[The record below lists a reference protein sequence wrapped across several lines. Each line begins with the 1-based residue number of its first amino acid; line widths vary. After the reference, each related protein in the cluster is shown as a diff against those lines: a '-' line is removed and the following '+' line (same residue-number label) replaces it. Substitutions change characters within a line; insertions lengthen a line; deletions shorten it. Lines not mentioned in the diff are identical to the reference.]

1 MFEKMFTTKMSMDKE
16 KLQNRFSK
24 IRSKNGKTSK
34 FIAMAVFAI
43 IIVSIICVSIWVAVN
58 RQDDTTVNSDIKLTF
73 NGEIISFQNDPYIF
87 SETLSTGLKTQTMAF
102 FPLEELCQKLGAE
115 CEKNFNEAVIK
126 IPGANDNYR
135 ISLGKNEIYYESLIG
150 ASATRE
156 TKTAPEAK
164 NSTLYIPYEFIE
176 YIFIDGNNY
185 DIFGSTL
192 YKNETMNIQ
201 FELPMHWLGK
211 YIADE
216 TTVNDSYIAFKHKG
230 IAEKHDGM
238 GTLFS
243 VMKISDSDIQ
253 EHIGMVGGTIVWQ
266 NQEYAILIGTPT
278 DVQVP
283 IWAGNDKEDVVFADE
298 YESMSKG
305 ITHIKST
312 FSLINDIDTPV
323 ITNAENMSYAQIKDL
338 QRQVNNGHFPW
349 RMDYEQ
355 VIQMYL
361 SGKGINVEDGEI
373 IAFAGDGEECSATYS
388 VDGNT
393 YLVDLFKPIEKSEHG
408 IWIVRSFEKKNSA
421 IIREVFFYKATPE
434 QPMIEKEDD
443 GWYKMSSVID
453 AHFQYEGEEPDSVIA
468 YFTPTGTEMDDYKK
482 EVGKIAAPYTYMT
495 NAKVLSMQLQFPKDA
510 TIGHLHFVFNYED
523 GEEVKSEY
531 YNVLM
536 ESYASEGKAELFKYG
551 DLELEVTNVINK
563 KKQTASDGLETWEYD
578 VYVLSKGARV
588 FVNNADMFYDD
599 NKKVHPN
606 WAFNTENEERINI
619 VSGMKP
625 IEITSDIKGVYDPE
639 TSIYVLMFEIAE

>member
-1 MFEKMFTTKMSMDKE
+1 MLEKMFTTKMSMDKK

-34 FIAMAVFAI
+34 FIALSVFAV
-43 IIVSIICVSIWVAVN
+43 IIVSIICASVWVAVS

-87 SETLSTGLKTQTMAF
+87 SETLPTGFSTQTMAF

-243 VMKISDSDIQ
+243 VMKISDSEIQ

-266 NQEYAILIGTPT
+266 NQEYAYLIGRPT

-283 IWAGNDKEDVVFADE
+283 IWAGNDKEDIVFADE
-298 YESMSKG
+298 YERMSNG

-312 FSLINDIDTPV
+312 FSLINDIDTPL
-323 ITNAENMSYAQIKDL
+323 ITNAENMSYAQMKDL
-338 QRQVNNGHFPW
+338 QRQVDNGHFPW
-349 RMDYEQ
+349 RLDYEQ
-355 VIQMYL
+355 VVKGFL
-361 SGKGINVEDGEI
+361 SGKEINVEGGEI
-373 IAFAGDGEECSATYS
+373 TELAGGGSAGGISLTYTVGEKEYTQIYS
-388 VDGNT
+388 IE
-393 YLVDLFKPIEKSEHG
+393 LFKPIDKTESG
-408 IWIVRSFEKKNSA
+408 IWIVRTFNDITADA
-421 IIREVFFYKATPE
+421 IESVRNKELLLLSDDSIQFKLNADVSTIDKEPISE
-434 QPMIEKEDD
+434 QEGRGD
-443 GWYKMSSVID
+443 GFRWID
-453 AHFQYEGEEPDSVIA
+453 YS
-468 YFTPTGTEMDDYKK
+468 
-482 EVGKIAAPYTYMT
+482 
-495 NAKVLSMQLQFPKDA
+495 
-510 TIGHLHFVFNYED
+510 YED
-523 GEEVKSEY
+523 VSVRALIGDDNSTRIIHISTTSNNYKTPREIKVGDSLEKLQEKYPEDLTKGLSDEVCY
-531 YNVLM
+531 
-536 ESYASEGKAELFKYG
+536 
-551 DLELEVTNVINK
+551 
-563 KKQTASDGLETWEYD
+563 
-578 VYVLSKGARV
+578 VYVPQSIG
-588 FVNNADMFYDD
+588 VNRIYFYL
-599 NKKVHPN
+599 
-606 WAFNTENEERINI
+606 ENDIITKI
-619 VSGMKP
+619 VVENG
-625 IEITSDIKGVYDPE
+625 IDG
-639 TSIYVLMFEIAE
+639 

>member
-73 NGEIISFQNDPYIF
+73 NGEIISFQNEPYIF
-87 SETLSTGLKTQTMAF
+87 SETLSTGLKTQTMAY

-115 CEKNFNEAVIK
+115 CEKNLNEAVIK

-156 TKTAPEAK
+156 TKTALEAK

-176 YIFIDGNNY
+176 YIFIDANNY

-216 TTVNDSYIAFKHKG
+216 TTVNDGYIAFKHKG

-243 VMKISDSDIQ
+243 VMKMPDPEIE

-266 NQEYAILIGTPT
+266 NQEYAYLIEIPT

-298 YESMSKG
+298 YERMSKG
-305 ITHIKST
+305 ITHIEST

-323 ITNAENMSYAQIKDL
+323 ITNAENMSYAQMVDL
-338 QRQVNNGHFPW
+338 QRQVDNGHFPW
-349 RMDYEQ
+349 RLDYEQ
-355 VIQMYL
+355 VMQSYI
-361 SGKGINVEDGEI
+361 SGKGYAVDDGSLMS
-373 IAFAGDGEECSATYS
+373 FAGDGEKCSGVYGI
-388 VDGNT
+388 GN
-393 YLVDLFKPIEKSEHG
+393 YRHHIELFKPIDKTEHG
-408 IWIVRSFEKKNSA
+408 IWIVRS
-421 IIREVFFYKATPE
+421 YKLVEPLE
-434 QPMIEKEDD
+434 IKEILFHNVTHKDNKSTAERVLKRDD
-443 GWYKMSSVID
+443 GWYNLLRDASVYINFNG
-453 AHFQYEGEEPDSVIA
+453 AIPQSVIA
-468 YFTPTGTEMDDYKK
+468 KFTPAGTEMQEYEK
-482 EVGKIAAPYTYMT
+482 EVGRTIAPFEQVPILINMSFSKEDTMGH
-495 NAKVLSMQLQFPKDA
+495 LQFE
-510 TIGHLHFVFNYED
+510 FNFED
-523 GEEVKSEY
+523 GSMVKSELF
-531 YNVLM
+531 NVLIR
-536 ESYASEGKAELFKYG
+536 Y
-551 DLELEVTNVINK
+551 
-563 KKQTASDGLETWEYD
+563 
-578 VYVLSKGARV
+578 
-588 FVNNADMFYDD
+588 
-599 NKKVHPN
+599 
-606 WAFNTENEERINI
+606 
-619 VSGMKP
+619 
-625 IEITSDIKGVYDPE
+625 
-639 TSIYVLMFEIAE
+639 

>member
-1 MFEKMFTTKMSMDKE
+1 MLEKMFTTKMSADKK
-16 KLQNRFSK
+16 KLQSRFSK

-34 FIAMAVFAI
+34 FIAMAVFAV

-73 NGEIISFQNDPYIF
+73 NGELLKFNTEPYVF
-87 SETLSTGLKTQTMAF
+87 SETMSTGYSGQHMAF

-176 YIFIDGNNY
+176 YIFIDANNY

-216 TTVNDSYIAFKHKG
+216 TNVNDGYITFKHKG

-238 GTLFS
+238 GTFFS
-243 VMKISDSDIQ
+243 VMKISDSEIQ
-253 EHIGMVGGTIVWQ
+253 EHIGMVGGIIVWQ

-298 YESMSKG
+298 YERMSKG

-323 ITNAENMSYAQIKDL
+323 ITNAENMSYAQMKDL
-338 QRQVNNGHFPW
+338 QRQVDNGHFPW
-349 RMDYEQ
+349 RLDYEQ
-355 VIQMYL
+355 VMQSYI
-361 SGKGINVEDGEI
+361 SGKGYGVEDGSLMS
-373 IAFAGDGEECSATYS
+373 FAGDGEKCSGVYAI
-388 VDGNT
+388 GN
-393 YLVDLFKPIEKSEHG
+393 YRHHIELFKPIDKTEHG
-408 IWIVRSFEKKNSA
+408 IWIVRSYKMVEPLEIKE
-421 IIREVFFYKATPE
+421 IIFHNVTHKDNKSTAERVLKRE
-434 QPMIEKEDD
+434 D
-443 GWYKMSSVID
+443 GWYDFLHDASAYINFNGAIPQSVV
-453 AHFQYEGEEPDSVIA
+453 AK
-468 YFTPTGTEMDDYKK
+468 FTPAGTEMQEFEK
-482 EVGKIAAPYTYMT
+482 EVGRAIAPFEQIPILINMNFSKEDTMGH
-495 NAKVLSMQLQFPKDA
+495 LQFE
-510 TIGHLHFVFNYED
+510 FNFED
-523 GEEVKSEY
+523 GSMVKSELF
-531 YNVLM
+531 NVL
-536 ESYASEGKAELFKYG
+536 
-551 DLELEVTNVINK
+551 
-563 KKQTASDGLETWEYD
+563 
-578 VYVLSKGARV
+578 
-588 FVNNADMFYDD
+588 
-599 NKKVHPN
+599 
-606 WAFNTENEERINI
+606 
-619 VSGMKP
+619 
-625 IEITSDIKGVYDPE
+625 IEH
-639 TSIYVLMFEIAE
+639 

>member
-1 MFEKMFTTKMSMDKE
+1 MKVNMKKSRLSSLKNLQTKGANTMLEKMFTTKMSMDKK

-34 FIAMAVFAI
+34 FIALAVFAV
-43 IIVSIICVSIWVAVN
+43 IIVSIICVSIWVAVS
-58 RQDDTTVNSDIKLTF
+58 RQDDMILY
-73 NGEIISFQNDPYIF
+73 E
-87 SETLSTGLKTQTMAF
+87 
-102 FPLEELCQKLGAE
+102 
-115 CEKNFNEAVIK
+115 NEAMNFK
-126 IPGANDNYR
+126 LEIPL
-135 ISLGKNEIYYESLIG
+135 SW
-150 ASATRE
+150 
-156 TKTAPEAK
+156 
-164 NSTLYIPYEFIE
+164 
-176 YIFIDGNNY
+176 
-185 DIFGSTL
+185 
-192 YKNETMNIQ
+192 Q
-201 FELPMHWLGK
+201 GK
-211 YIADE
+211 YIVDE
-216 TTVNDSYIAFKHKG
+216 SAVDDNYIAFKHKG

-243 VMKISDSDIQ
+243 VIKLPDSEID
-253 EHIGMVGGTIVWQ
+253 EYMNMVGNMTVVWR
-266 NQEYAILIGTPT
+266 NQDYGYLIGRPT

-283 IWAGNDKEDVVFADE
+283 IFAGNDEEDIKLAEE
-298 YESMSKG
+298 YQKMYKDVSNIE
-305 ITHIKST
+305 TT
-312 FSLINDIDTPV
+312 FLLINDVGTPNIV
-323 ITNAENMSYAQIKDL
+323 NAENLSYAQIKDL
-338 QRQVNNGHFPW
+338 QRQVDNGHFPW

-373 IAFAGDGEECSATYS
+373 IAFAGDGEGCSATYS

-606 WAFNTENEERINI
+606 WAFNTDNEERINI

-625 IEITSDIKGVYDPE
+625 IEITADIKGVYDPE
-639 TSIYVLMFEIAE
+639 SSVYVLMFEMAE

>member
-1 MFEKMFTTKMSMDKE
+1 MLEKMFTTKMSMDKK

-34 FIAMAVFAI
+34 FIALSVFAV
-43 IIVSIICVSIWVAVN
+43 IIVSIICASVWVAVS

-102 FPLEELCQKLGAE
+102 FPLEELCQNLGAE

-126 IPGANDNYR
+126 IPGANDNYK
-135 ISLGKNEIYYESLIG
+135 IGLGKNEIYYESLIG

-176 YIFIDGNNY
+176 YIFIDANNY

-216 TTVNDSYIAFKHKG
+216 TTVNDGYIAFKHKE

-243 VMKISDSDIQ
+243 VMKISDSEIQ

-266 NQEYAILIGTPT
+266 NQEYAYLIGRPT

-283 IWAGNDKEDVVFADE
+283 IWAGNDKEDIVFADE
-298 YESMSKG
+298 YERMSNG

-312 FSLINDIDTPV
+312 FSLINDIDTPL
-323 ITNAENMSYAQIKDL
+323 ITNAENMSYAQMKDL
-338 QRQVNNGHFPW
+338 QRQVDNGHFPW
-349 RMDYEQ
+349 RLDYEQ
-355 VIQMYL
+355 VVKGFL
-361 SGKGINVEDGEI
+361 SGKEINVEGGEI
-373 IAFAGDGEECSATYS
+373 TELAGGGSAGGISLTYTVGEKEYTQIYS
-388 VDGNT
+388 IE
-393 YLVDLFKPIEKSEHG
+393 LFKPIDKTESG
-408 IWIVRSFEKKNSA
+408 IWIVRTFNDITADA
-421 IIREVFFYKATPE
+421 IESVRNKELLLLSDDSIQFKLNADVSTIDKEP
-434 QPMIEKEDD
+434 ISEKEGRGD
-443 GWYKMSSVID
+443 GFYWK
-453 AHFQYEGEEPDSVIA
+453 
-468 YFTPTGTEMDDYKK
+468 DY
-482 EVGKIAAPYTYMT
+482 
-495 NAKVLSMQLQFPKDA
+495 S
-510 TIGHLHFVFNYED
+510 YED
-523 GEEVKSEY
+523 VSVRALIG
-531 YNVLM
+531 
-536 ESYASEGKAELFKYG
+536 
-551 DLELEVTNVINK
+551 
-563 KKQTASDGLETWEYD
+563 
-578 VYVLSKGARV
+578 
-588 FVNNADMFYDD
+588 DD
-599 NKKVHPN
+599 NSTRIIHISTTSNNYKTPREIKVGDSLEKLQEKYPEDL
-606 WAFNTENEERINI
+606 TK
-619 VSGMKP
+619 GL
-625 IEITSDIKGVYDPE
+625 SDEVCY
-639 TSIYVLMFEIAE
+639 IYVPQSIGVNRIYFYLENDIITKIVVENGIDG